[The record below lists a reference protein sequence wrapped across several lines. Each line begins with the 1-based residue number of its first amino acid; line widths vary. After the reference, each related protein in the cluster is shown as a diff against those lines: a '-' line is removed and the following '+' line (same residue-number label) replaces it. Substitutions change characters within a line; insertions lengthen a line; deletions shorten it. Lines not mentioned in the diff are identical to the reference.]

1 MKKQLPKISIGS
13 KVLGKSLLLAQGALD
28 QAEKYSTL
36 PFNEPQIIQPR
47 IDEKYYSWTHYG
59 IFFPLLPEPHRYLNI
74 MILLGTPGA
83 LAFDHDDIITGNPRQ
98 TATFFS
104 STAVLEQALLKAY
117 IIPKETQ
124 INKDGSLIELGQEV
138 SIQGK
143 FPKIHI
149 NGHYEGL
156 DFDFD
161 IDISSHISWF
171 IKTPIYDH
179 FSLLA
184 TFKGFLNYQ
193 DQHIENQGL
202 CTYEYARAVGPH
214 GIVKQLLP
222 QAYKLPLDFFTYQII
237 NLDENTQLLLTKA
250 DIAGQVAAYT
260 LHIRYLDRPA
270 EVYTDVNFDII
281 FHQVDEYVSPSG
293 QKMRLPKFFSWI
305 ARNEAKQIIL
315 NIQAEIDCPFRYGH
329 GRGYASGYIFTGNYF
344 GNEVQGRG
352 YIEYIDI
359 ENQAVFED
367 ENFIQ
372 E

>member
-13 KVLGKSLLLAQGALD
+13 KVLGQSLLLAQSVID
-28 QAEKYSTL
+28 KAEKYSTL
-36 PFNEPQIIQPR
+36 PFSQSHIIQSR
-47 IDEKYYSWTHYG
+47 VDEKYYSWTHYG

-83 LAFDHDDIITGNPRQ
+83 LAFDHDDIIHGNPRK

-104 STAVLEQALLKAY
+104 STAAVEKALLKAY
-117 IIPKETQ
+117 IIPEDTK
-124 INKDGSLIELGQEV
+124 INEDGNLIELGQEI

-161 IDISSHISWF
+161 IDVTSHVSWF

-184 TFKGFLNYQ
+184 KFKGFLTSQ
-193 DQHIENQGL
+193 AEHIESEGL
-202 CTYEYARAVGPH
+202 CTYEYARAVGAHSIANKLIPD
-214 GIVKQLLP
+214 
-222 QAYKLPLDFFTYQII
+222 AYKLPLDFFTYQII
-237 NLDENTQLLLTKA
+237 NLNETTQLLLTKA
-250 DIAGQVAAYT
+250 DIAGQTAAYT

-270 EVYTDVNFDII
+270 EVYTDVSFDII
-281 FHQVDEYVSPSG
+281 SHQVDDYISPTG

-315 NIQAEIDCPFRYGH
+315 NIQAEIDCPLRYGH
-329 GRGYASGYIFTGNYF
+329 GRGYASSYIFTGNYF

-359 ENQAVFED
+359 ENQQTFED
-367 ENFIQ
+367 E
-372 E
+372 

>member
-13 KVLGKSLLLAQGALD
+13 KLLGQSLLLAQSVID
-28 QAEKYSTL
+28 KAEKYSTL
-36 PFNEPQIIQPR
+36 PFSQPHIIQPR
-47 IDEKYYSWTHYG
+47 VDEKYYSWTHYG

-83 LAFDHDDIITGNPRQ
+83 LAFDHDDIIHEDPRK

-104 STAVLEQALLKAY
+104 STAAVEKALLKAY
-117 IIPKETQ
+117 IIPKDTK
-124 INKDGSLIELGQEV
+124 INKDGSLIELGQEI

-161 IDISSHISWF
+161 IDVTSHVSWF

-184 TFKGFLNYQ
+184 KFKGFLSYQ
-193 DQHIENQGL
+193 AERIESEGL
-202 CTYEYARAVGPH
+202 CTYEYARAVGAHSIANKLIPE
-214 GIVKQLLP
+214 
-222 QAYKLPLDFFTYQII
+222 AYKLPLDFFTYQII
-237 NLDENTQLLLTKA
+237 NLNETTQLLLTKA
-250 DIAGQVAAYT
+250 DIAGQTAAYT
-260 LHIRYLDRPA
+260 LHIRSLDRPA
-270 EVYTDVNFDII
+270 EVYTDVSFDII
-281 FHQVDEYVSPSG
+281 SHQVDDYISPTG

-315 NIQAEIDCPFRYGH
+315 NIQAEIDCPLRYGH
-329 GRGYASGYIFTGNYF
+329 GRGYASSYIFTGNYF

-352 YIEYIDI
+352 YIEYIDV
-359 ENQAVFED
+359 ENQQTFED
-367 ENFIQ
+367 E
-372 E
+372 